1 MERPTSKL
9 NFYFTWFTC
18 LFFGTNSLGT
28 ARIKFSAHI
37 ICNINTKDLTVITD
51 KINQFNKF
59 KWNNKFLAKLTLIHQ
74 IVRVNYIR
82 YLVLLHYTLNFYIG
96 KNMCNIILQL
106 LQYNW
111 LHLTLNVGFV
121 YYVGAVTGN
130 KRSHGVMVSTL
141 DFESSDP
148 SSNLGGTYI
157 LFLVRIFFI
166 KSQYK
171 KDLMLCMLLIF
182 NLNITTKLI

>member
-1 MERPTSKL
+1 MYVISILICP
-9 NFYFTWFTC
+9 FIVYFWNVLRQSLIFISHDS
-18 LFFGTNSLGT
+18 LVYFFGTNSLGT

-106 LQYNW
+106 LQYN
-111 LHLTLNVGFV
+111 
-121 YYVGAVTGN
+121 
-130 KRSHGVMVSTL
+130 
-141 DFESSDP
+141 
-148 SSNLGGTYI
+148 
-157 LFLVRIFFI
+157 
-166 KSQYK
+166 
-171 KDLMLCMLLIF
+171 
-182 NLNITTKLI
+182 

>member
-1 MERPTSKL
+1 MYVKSILIYP
-9 NFYFTWFTC
+9 FIVYFWNVLRQSLIFISHDS
-18 LFFGTNSLGT
+18 LVYFFGTNSLGT

-106 LQYNW
+106 LQYN
-111 LHLTLNVGFV
+111 
-121 YYVGAVTGN
+121 
-130 KRSHGVMVSTL
+130 
-141 DFESSDP
+141 
-148 SSNLGGTYI
+148 
-157 LFLVRIFFI
+157 
-166 KSQYK
+166 
-171 KDLMLCMLLIF
+171 
-182 NLNITTKLI
+182 